1 MPREGVFARVVKGGT
16 IRTGDEMKLLPTP
29 ADLPLRAAVIT
40 LSDKGSRGEREDK
53 SGPLIV
59 EMLTATGY
67 KVEEALLLPDDAA
80 QLKTQLLR
88 LADARQVN
96 LILTTGGTGFAP
108 RDITPEVTLSVAER
122 NAPGIAE
129 AMRYHSLTITP
140 RGMLSRA
147 ASVLRGKTLIVNLP
161 GSPKAVKENLEY
173 ILPSLAHGIRLAAG
187 LDESEMCPDKKV
199 SRWAA
204 PHPVPYQMQ
213 RFILKAGALIMNNTK
228 ISRRSFLAAAGIAG
242 AAAALTACGSSASST
257 ASSVAGSAAASS
269 EAAGGSVELI
279 VFAAAS
285 LTETLTAIGEIYSAE
300 NPGVTFSFNFD
311 SSGTLKT
318 QIQEGAD
325 CDLFISAGQKQMNQL
340 DSTASADVNTE
351 GLDFVDSDF
360 RVDLL
365 ENKVVL
371 CVPENGDKGIDSFD
385 SLAEHLKAGDILFC
399 MGNSDA
405 RGPVQKIL
413 AYYALDEEALAAAG
427 VITYGSNVKEVT
439 TQITEAS
446 VDAGVVYCTDAYS
459 AGLTPVDEATKEM
472 CGQVIYPAAVLK
484 AAPNAEAAR
493 EFLAY
498 LQTDRAATVFER
510 VGFTAL

>member
-1 MPREGVFARVVKGGT
+1 
-16 IRTGDEMKLLPTP
+16 MKT
-29 ADLPLRAAVIT
+29 
-40 LSDKGSRGEREDK
+40 
-53 SGPLIV
+53 
-59 EMLTATGY
+59 M
-67 KVEEALLLPDDAA
+67 
-80 QLKTQLLR
+80 
-88 LADARQVN
+88 
-96 LILTTGGTGFAP
+96 
-108 RDITPEVTLSVAER
+108 
-122 NAPGIAE
+122 
-129 AMRYHSLTITP
+129 
-140 RGMLSRA
+140 
-147 ASVLRGKTLIVNLP
+147 
-161 GSPKAVKENLEY
+161 
-173 ILPSLAHGIRLAAG
+173 
-187 LDESEMCPDKKV
+187 
-199 SRWAA
+199 
-204 PHPVPYQMQ
+204 
-213 RFILKAGALIMNNTK
+213 
-228 ISRRSFLAAAGIAG
+228 ISRRSFLCAAGIAS
-242 AAAALTACGSSASST
+242 ASAVLTACGGSSSSTASST
-257 ASSVAGSAAASS
+257 ASSAAASS
-269 EAAGGSVELI
+269 EAASGESVELI

-285 LTETLTAIGEIYSAE
+285 LTETLNAIAETYSAE

-351 GLDFVDSDF
+351 GLDFVDSDS

-399 MGNSDA
+399 MGNSDV
-405 RGPVQKIL
+405 PVGQYTQKIL

-484 AAPNAEAAR
+484 VAPNAEAAR

-498 LQTDRAATVFER
+498 LQTDRAATVFES

>member
-1 MPREGVFARVVKGGT
+1 
-16 IRTGDEMKLLPTP
+16 MKT
-29 ADLPLRAAVIT
+29 
-40 LSDKGSRGEREDK
+40 
-53 SGPLIV
+53 
-59 EMLTATGY
+59 M
-67 KVEEALLLPDDAA
+67 
-80 QLKTQLLR
+80 
-88 LADARQVN
+88 
-96 LILTTGGTGFAP
+96 
-108 RDITPEVTLSVAER
+108 
-122 NAPGIAE
+122 
-129 AMRYHSLTITP
+129 
-140 RGMLSRA
+140 
-147 ASVLRGKTLIVNLP
+147 
-161 GSPKAVKENLEY
+161 
-173 ILPSLAHGIRLAAG
+173 
-187 LDESEMCPDKKV
+187 
-199 SRWAA
+199 
-204 PHPVPYQMQ
+204 
-213 RFILKAGALIMNNTK
+213 
-228 ISRRSFLAAAGIAG
+228 ISRRGFLCAAGIAS
-242 AAAALTACGSSASST
+242 ASAVLTACGGSSGSTASST
-257 ASSVAGSAAASS
+257 ASSAAASS
-269 EAAGGSVELI
+269 EAASGESMELI

-285 LTETLTAIGEIYSAE
+285 LTETLNAIAETYSAE

-351 GLDFVDSDF
+351 GLDFVDSDS

-399 MGNSDA
+399 MGNSDV
-405 RGPVQKIL
+405 PVGQYTQKIL
-413 AYYALDEEALAAAG
+413 AYYDLDEEALAAAG

-498 LQTDRAATVFER
+498 LQTDRAATVFES

>member
-1 MPREGVFARVVKGGT
+1 
-16 IRTGDEMKLLPTP
+16 MKT
-29 ADLPLRAAVIT
+29 
-40 LSDKGSRGEREDK
+40 
-53 SGPLIV
+53 
-59 EMLTATGY
+59 M
-67 KVEEALLLPDDAA
+67 
-80 QLKTQLLR
+80 
-88 LADARQVN
+88 
-96 LILTTGGTGFAP
+96 
-108 RDITPEVTLSVAER
+108 
-122 NAPGIAE
+122 
-129 AMRYHSLTITP
+129 
-140 RGMLSRA
+140 
-147 ASVLRGKTLIVNLP
+147 
-161 GSPKAVKENLEY
+161 
-173 ILPSLAHGIRLAAG
+173 
-187 LDESEMCPDKKV
+187 
-199 SRWAA
+199 
-204 PHPVPYQMQ
+204 
-213 RFILKAGALIMNNTK
+213 
-228 ISRRSFLAAAGIAG
+228 ISRRSFLCAAGIAS
-242 AAAALTACGSSASST
+242 ASAVLTACGGSSSSTASST
-257 ASSVAGSAAASS
+257 ASSAAASS
-269 EAAGGSVELI
+269 EAASGESVELI

-285 LTETLTAIGEIYSAE
+285 LTETLNAIAETYSAE

-340 DSTASADVNTE
+340 DSTASADVNIE
-351 GLDFVDSDF
+351 GLDFVDSDS

-399 MGNSDA
+399 MGNSDV
-405 RGPVQKIL
+405 PVGQYTQKIL

-498 LQTDRAATVFER
+498 LQTDRAATVFES